1 MAWTDAMAMSG
12 GAGVLLL
19 LGSGF
24 FWVLLGNLGSS
35 RLEF

>member
-24 FWVLLGNLGSS
+24 FWVTWVLLG
-35 RLEF
+35 